1 MHREPGLATEKEIGE
16 TWIAADR
23 PSTRL
28 DHFDICK
35 SVGRLLRPA
44 KLTMAARFAACP
56 KNPEYSHAH
65 KDRDHASPP
74 AQLASSSPD
83 PFTRNHQAQ
92 FAWIAHRA
100 TVLLLG

>member
-35 SVGRLLRPA
+35 SVGRLLKPA
-44 KLTMAARFAACP
+44 KLTMAAGFAACP
-56 KNPEYSHAH
+56 KNPEYSHAI
-65 KDRDHASPP
+65 RTVTTRVRPP
-74 AQLASSSPD
+74 SWQ
-83 PFTRNHQAQ
+83 
-92 FAWIAHRA
+92 
-100 TVLLLG
+100 VLHPIRLPEIIKLNSHGSRTELRCCS